1 MSTMKRKFR
10 GDGFAAAEALYGKSR
25 KDRNGQYNLDLSGE
39 TIHNNA
45 DIEPPVPIFVLK
57 DPIYSEMGTSLDSKN
72 RTSNGSE
79 GK

>member
-57 DPIYSEMGTSLDSKN
+57 DPIYPEVSKN